1 MMNQTETPNH
11 WLAIQLVG
19 TSSERNAIGAQVDVH
34 VGDQVLSNW
43 IVGGDGYLS
52 RNQPTVNFG
61 LGTADKVNKI
71 VVTWPSGVQQTF
83 ADPKVDAY
91 LLLVEDD
98 PEAYP
103 QSSVDSD

>member
-1 MMNQTETPNH
+1 MMNQTETSNH

-61 LGTADKVNKI
+61 LGPTEQVNQI
-71 VVTWPSGVQQTF
+71 VVTWPSGAKQSY
-83 ADPKVDAY
+83 AAPEVDGY

-98 PEAYP
+98 PEVYC
-103 QSSVDSD
+103 QEFSR